1 VRPLRSIALLW
12 AARRTR
18 SLWLTAS
25 IVSALLSLLTLAA
38 PALAAPEL
46 KTPPSQTVAPDG
58 YELTAK
64 QAIRIASRSEVVRAE
79 RRKHPDDFR
88 PAAYTRGPG
97 RWQVSWFDGDR
108 EVAQVRVDDSFG
120 AALEAWTGHQVAWSM
135 ARGYEGA
142 FGRKLNAP
150 YVWIP
155 LCLLFLAP
163 FLDPRRPFRL
173 LHLDLAVLLAF
184 GVSHVFFNRG
194 EIGVSVPLVYP
205 VLLYLLARLL
215 WIGWR
220 PRERDQRLVPLVPLS
235 WLALAIVFLVAFR
248 VGLNVVDSNVID
260 VGYAGVIGGDRIADG
275 DGLYGPGFAEDV
287 ERGDTYGPFTYLS
300 YVPFEQVLPWS
311 GTWDELPAAHGAAIA
326 FDLLTLAGLLL
337 LGLRL
342 LPGRGGR
349 ELGVALAYAWA
360 SYPYAAFALQTNSND
375 TLVGLLTVAA
385 MLALTLAPARRELSA
400 VGRGVAVGLG
410 AAAKFAPLAL
420 APLFATAVGRATAAP
435 PPSVPAAAGDGGAP
449 VGRRLRPSRD
459 LLVFALALALIL
471 LAAFLPFLPE
481 GGLREIYDR
490 TVGYQASRGSPF
502 SVWGQ
507 IDSGETWRAVV
518 SVAAV
523 MLALLV
529 AFVPRRKDA
538 FQVAALG
545 AAVLIA
551 VQLAASHWFYLY
563 VVWFAPLTLV
573 AVFGAHRPARSPQPR
588 GPARSTSHVRPLPP
602 PQPPRSAT
610 DPQSTSRSAR
620 SSSSGSA

>member
-1 VRPLRSIALLW
+1 
-12 AARRTR
+12 
-18 SLWLTAS
+18 
-25 IVSALLSLLTLAA
+25 
-38 PALAAPEL
+38 
-46 KTPPSQTVAPDG
+46 
-58 YELTAK
+58 
-64 QAIRIASRSEVVRAE
+64 
-79 RRKHPDDFR
+79 
-88 PAAYTRGPG
+88 
-97 RWQVSWFDGDR
+97 
-108 EVAQVRVDDSFG
+108 VAQARVDDSFG
-120 AALEAWTGHQVAWSM
+120 VVLEAWTGYQVAWSM

-155 LCLLFLAP
+155 LCVLFLAP
-163 FLDPRRPFRL
+163 FIDPRRPFRL

-184 GVSHVFFNRG
+184 GVSHLFFNRG
-194 EIGVSVPLVYP
+194 EIGISVPLVYP

-215 WIGWR
+215 WIGFR
-220 PRERDQRLVPLVPLS
+220 RRERAQRLVPLVPLT

-287 ERGDTYGPFTYLS
+287 TRGDTYGPFTYLS
-300 YVPFEQVLPWS
+300 YVPFEQILPWS
-311 GTWDELPAAHGAAIA
+311 GSWDELPAAHGAAIA
-326 FDLLTLAGLLL
+326 FDLLTLLGLLL
-337 LGLRL
+337 LGSRLR
-342 LPGRGGR
+342 PGHAGR

-360 SYPYAAFALQTNSND
+360 AYPYAAFALQTNSND
-375 TLVGLLTVAA
+375 TLVGLLTVVA
-385 MLALTLAPARRELSA
+385 MLALTLAPGRRGVSA
-400 VGRGVAVGLG
+400 AGRGVAVGLG

-420 APLFATAVGRATAAP
+420 APLFATAAPLAARDAAP
-435 PPSVPAAAGDGGAP
+435 NAMPSASAASADGGAP
-449 VGRRLRPSRD
+449 GPAPARHRFRD
-459 LLVFALALALIL
+459 LLAFALALALVL
-471 LAAFLPFLPE
+471 VAAFLPFLPD
-481 GGLREIYDR
+481 GGPREIYDR

-507 IDSGETWRAVV
+507 IDSGETWRTVA

-523 MLALLV
+523 ALALIV

-538 FQVAALG
+538 LQVAALG

-573 AVFGAHRPARSPQPR
+573 ALFGAHRPARSPLPPA
-588 GPARSTSHVRPLPP
+588 PARSTSRIHPLPP
-602 PQPPRSAT
+602 QPPPRSAT
-610 DPQSTSRSAR
+610 DPRSTSRSAR